1 MSTPS
6 LKVVVAITSP
16 IAFEL
21 LNKNSIVHTTFGV
34 ARAFAMETS
43 INTHLAIAV
52 TEGDV
57 HRVADFGCEILVCEP
72 NSPASLAAALKGSK
86 PFDLV
91 SIHDSQ
97 RPLTRT
103 HQFHRT
109 VEALIG
115 DVDAVRPAAAFT
127 ETLKAV
133 THDEMIE
140 KTIDR
145 TSMLRISTP
154 EMIRYKAIDFAGAGS
169 TWFVPLKADAKT
181 AVVDADPESLRVNS
195 PAEIALMESFV
206 HWQQTVAR

>member
-1 MSTPS
+1 M
-6 LKVVVAITSP
+6 AITSP

-21 LNKNSIVHTTFGV
+21 LNKTSILHTTFGV
-34 ARAFAMETS
+34 ARAFTIETS
-43 INTHLAIAV
+43 INSHLAVAV
-52 TEGDV
+52 SEGDA
-57 HRVADFGCEILVCEP
+57 HRAADFGCEILVCDP
-72 NSPASLAAALKGSK
+72 NSPASLAAALEKSK

-103 HQFHRT
+103 TQFHRT
-109 VEALIG
+109 VEGLIG

-133 THDEMIE
+133 TPDEMIE

-154 EMIRYKAIDFAGAGS
+154 EMIRYSAIDFAGTTS
-169 TWFVPLKADAKT
+169 TWFVPLKSAAKT
-181 AVVDADPESLRVNS
+181 ATVDADPESLRVNS
-195 PAEIALMESFV
+195 AVEIALMESFV
-206 HWQQTVAR
+206 HWQQTIAQ

>member
-1 MSTPS
+1 MTPS

-21 LNKNSIVHTTFGV
+21 LDKTSILHTTFGV
-34 ARAFAMETS
+34 ARAFTVETS
-43 INTHLAIAV
+43 INTDLAVAV
-52 TEGDV
+52 SEVDA
-57 HRVADFGCEILVCEP
+57 HRVADFGCEILVCDP
-72 NSPASLAAALKGSK
+72 NSPASLAAALKTSK

-103 HQFHRT
+103 TQFHRT
-109 VEALIG
+109 VEGLIG

-133 THDEMIE
+133 TPDEMIE

-145 TSMLRISTP
+145 ASMLRISSP
-154 EMIRYKAIDFAGAGS
+154 EMIRYSAIDFAGSAS
-169 TWFVPLKADAKT
+169 TWFVPLKSDAKCAT
-181 AVVDADPESLRVNS
+181 VDADPESLRVNS
-195 PAEIALMESFV
+195 AAEIALMESFV
-206 HWQQTVAR
+206 HWQQTIAQ

>member
-1 MSTPS
+1 MTPS

-21 LNKNSIVHTTFGV
+21 LNKTSILQTTFGV
-34 ARAFAMETS
+34 ARAFTVETS
-43 INTHLAIAV
+43 IDTHLAVAV
-52 TEGDV
+52 SQDDAY
-57 HRVADFGCEILVCEP
+57 RVADLGCEILVCDP
-72 NSPASLAAALKGSK
+72 NSPASLAAALKTSI

-103 HQFHRT
+103 TQFHRT
-109 VEALIG
+109 VEGLIG

-133 THDEMIE
+133 SSDDMIE
-140 KTIDR
+140 RTIDR

-154 EMIRYKAIDFAGAGS
+154 EMIRYSAIDFESSTS
-169 TWFVPLKADAKT
+169 TWFIPLKSDAKT
-181 AVVDADPESLRVNS
+181 TTVDADPESLRVNS
-195 PAEIALMESFV
+195 AAEIALMESFV
-206 HWQQTVAR
+206 HWQQTIAQ

>member
-34 ARAFAMETS
+34 ARAFTMETS
-43 INTHLAIAV
+43 IDTHLAIAV
-52 TEGDV
+52 TEGDA
-57 HRVADFGCEILVCEP
+57 HRVTDFGCEILICEP

-103 HQFHRT
+103 NQFHRT

-133 THDEMIE
+133 TPDEMIE
-140 KTIDR
+140 RTIDR

-154 EMIRYKAIDFAGAGS
+154 EMIRYNAIDFAGAGS

>member
-21 LNKNSIVHTTFGV
+21 LNNDSILHISIGI
-34 ARAFAMETS
+34 ARAFSIETS
-43 INTHLAIAV
+43 IKTHLSVAINKEDA
-52 TEGDV
+52 
-57 HRVADFGCEILVCEP
+57 HKVADLKCEVLICEP
-72 NSPASLAAALKGSK
+72 NSPASLASVLKEST

-91 SIHDSQ
+91 AIHDSQ

-103 HQFHRT
+103 TQFHRT

-115 DVDAVRPAAAFT
+115 DVDAVRPVASFT

-133 THDEMIE
+133 TPDQMIE

-154 EMIRYKAIDFAGAGS
+154 EIIRFSAIDFAGSSS
-169 TWFVPLKADAKT
+169 TWFVPLKSNAKSAT
-181 AVVDADPESLRVNS
+181 VDADPESLRVNS
-195 PAEIALMESFV
+195 AAEIALMESFV
-206 HWQQTVAR
+206 HWQQTIAR

>member
-1 MSTPS
+1 MTPS

-21 LNKNSIVHTTFGV
+21 LNKNSILHTTFGV
-34 ARAFAMETS
+34 ARAFTVETS
-43 INTHLAIAV
+43 INTHLAVAV
-52 TEGDV
+52 AEGDTR
-57 HRVADFGCEILVCEP
+57 RVADFGCEILICDP
-72 NSPASLAAALKGSK
+72 NSPASLAAALKTAK

-103 HQFHRT
+103 TQFHRT
-109 VEALIG
+109 VEGLIG
-115 DVDAVRPAAAFT
+115 DVDAVRPASAFT

-133 THDEMIE
+133 TPDEMIE

-154 EMIRYKAIDFAGAGS
+154 EMIRYSAIDFAGTTS
-169 TWFVPLKADAKT
+169 TWFIPLKADARVVT
-181 AVVDADPESLRVNS
+181 VDADPESLRVNS
-195 PAEIALMESFV
+195 AAEIALMESFV
-206 HWQQTVAR
+206 HWQQTIAQ

>member
-21 LNKNSIVHTTFGV
+21 LEKTSIVNTTFGV
-34 ARAFAMETS
+34 ARAFTIETS
-43 INTHLAIAV
+43 INTHLSVAV
-52 TEGDV
+52 SEGDA
-57 HRVADFGCEILVCEP
+57 HRVADFGCEILVCDP
-72 NSPASLAAALKGSK
+72 NSPASLAAALKK
-86 PFDLV
+86 ATPFDLV

-103 HQFHRT
+103 TQFHRT
-109 VEALIG
+109 VEGLIG
-115 DVDAVRPAAAFT
+115 DIDAVRPAAPFT

-133 THDEMIE
+133 SGDEMIE
-140 KTIDR
+140 RTIDR

-154 EMIRYKAIDFAGAGS
+154 EMIRYSAIDFEGNAS

-181 AVVDADPESLRVNS
+181 TTVDADPESLRVNS
-195 PAEIALMESFV
+195 AAEIALMESFV
-206 HWQQTVAR
+206 HWQQTIAQ

>member
-21 LNKNSIVHTTFGV
+21 LNKNSIVHTSFGV
-34 ARAFAMETS
+34 ARAFTMETS
-43 INTHLAIAV
+43 ITTHLAIAV
-52 TEGDV
+52 SEGDA
-57 HRVADFGCEILVCEP
+57 HRVAEFGCETLICEP
-72 NSPASLAAALKGSK
+72 NSPASLAAALKGAA

-91 SIHDSQ
+91 CIHDSQ

-103 HQFHRT
+103 NQFHRT

-133 THDEMIE
+133 TPEEMIE

-154 EMIRYKAIDFAGAGS
+154 EMIRYNAIDFAGAGS

-195 PAEIALMESFV
+195 AAEIALMESFV
-206 HWQQTVAR
+206 HWQQTIAR

>member
-6 LKVVVAITSP
+6 LKVVVAVTSP

-21 LNKNSIVHTTFGV
+21 LNKTSIVHTTFGV
-34 ARAFAMETS
+34 ARAFAIETS
-43 INTHLAIAV
+43 INTHLAIAISDS
-52 TEGDV
+52 EA
-57 HRVADFGCEILVCEP
+57 HRVADFGCEILVCDP
-72 NSPASLAAALKGSK
+72 NSPASLAAALKVAQ

-133 THDEMIE
+133 TPDEMIE

-154 EMIRYKAIDFAGAGS
+154 EIIRYSAIDFGGAGS
-169 TWFVPLKADAKT
+169 TWFVPLKSDAKT

-195 PAEIALMESFV
+195 VAEIALMESFV
-206 HWQQTVAR
+206 HWQQSIAK

>member
-16 IAFEL
+16 IAFET
-21 LNKNSIVHTTFGV
+21 LNKTSIVHTTFGV
-34 ARAFAMETS
+34 ARAFTMETS
-43 INTHLAIAV
+43 IKTHLAIAV
-52 TEGDV
+52 SHDDAAKV
-57 HRVADFGCEILVCEP
+57 KDFGCEVLVCDP
-72 NSPASLAAALKGSK
+72 NSPISLAAALKDSQQ
-86 PFDLV
+86 FDLV

-103 HQFHRT
+103 AQFHRA

-133 THDEMIE
+133 STGNTIE

-154 EMIRYKAIDFAGAGS
+154 EMIRYAAIDFDGVSS
-169 TWFVPLKADAKT
+169 TWFVPIKSDAKT

-195 PAEIALMESFV
+195 AAEIALMESFV
-206 HWQQTVAR
+206 HWQQTIAP

>member
-1 MSTPS
+1 MTPS

-21 LNKNSIVHTTFGV
+21 LNKTSILHTTFGV
-34 ARAFAMETS
+34 ARAFTVETS
-43 INTHLAIAV
+43 INSHLAVAV
-52 TEGDV
+52 SQGDA
-57 HRVADFGCEILVCEP
+57 HRVADFGCEILVCDP
-72 NSPASLAAALKGSK
+72 NSPASLAGALKTAKS
-86 PFDLV
+86 FDLV

-103 HQFHRT
+103 TQFHRT
-109 VEALIG
+109 VEGLIG

-133 THDEMIE
+133 TPDEMIE

-154 EMIRYKAIDFAGAGS
+154 EMIRYSAIDFEGTAS
-169 TWFVPLKADAKT
+169 TWFVPLKAGARVVT
-181 AVVDADPESLRVNS
+181 VDADPESLRVNS
-195 PAEIALMESFV
+195 SAEIALMESFV
-206 HWQQTVAR
+206 HWQQTIAQ

>member
-16 IAFEL
+16 IAFET
-21 LNKNSIVHTTFGV
+21 LNKTSIVHTTFGV
-34 ARAFAMETS
+34 ARAFSIETS

-52 TEGDV
+52 SKGDA
-57 HRVADFGCEILVCEP
+57 HRVADFGCEVLVCDP
-72 NSPASLAAALKGSK
+72 NSPSSLAAALRESQK
-86 PFDLV
+86 FDLV

-103 HQFHRT
+103 AQFHRA

-133 THDEMIE
+133 SASNTIE

-145 TSMLRISTP
+145 SSMLRISTP
-154 EMIRYKAIDFAGAGS
+154 EMIRYAAIDFDGVSS
-169 TWFVPLKADAKT
+169 TWFVPIKSNAKT
-181 AVVDADPESLRVNS
+181 TVVDADPESLRVNS
-195 PAEIALMESFV
+195 TAEIALMESFV
-206 HWQQTVAR
+206 HWQQTIAP

>member
-21 LNKNSIVHTTFGV
+21 LNKDSILHTTFGV
-34 ARAFAMETS
+34 ARAFSIETS
-43 INTHLAIAV
+43 IKTHLAVAV
-52 TEGDV
+52 TKDDA
-57 HRVADFGCEILVCEP
+57 HKVADLNCEVLICEP
-72 NSPASLAAALKGSK
+72 NSPASLAAALKQAK

-91 SIHDSQ
+91 AIHDSQ

-103 HQFHRT
+103 AQFHRT

-133 THDEMIE
+133 TPDQMIE

-154 EMIRYKAIDFAGAGS
+154 EIIRFSAIDFEGAGS
-169 TWFVPLKADAKT
+169 TWFVPLKSNAKSAT
-181 AVVDADPESLRVNS
+181 VDADPESLRVNS
-195 PAEIALMESFV
+195 AAEIALMESFV
-206 HWQQTVAR
+206 HWQQTIAR

>member
-1 MSTPS
+1 MTPS

-21 LNKNSIVHTTFGV
+21 LDKTSILHTTFGV
-34 ARAFAMETS
+34 ARAFTIETS
-43 INTHLAIAV
+43 LNTHLAVAV
-52 TEGDV
+52 SEGDA
-57 HRVADFGCEILVCEP
+57 HRVADFGCEILVCDP
-72 NSPASLAAALKGSK
+72 NSPASLAAALKTSK

-103 HQFHRT
+103 TQFHRT
-109 VEALIG
+109 VEGLIG

-133 THDEMIE
+133 TPDQMIE

-154 EMIRYKAIDFAGAGS
+154 EIIRFTAIDFEGAGS
-169 TWFVPLKADAKT
+169 TWFVPLKSNAKSAT
-181 AVVDADPESLRVNS
+181 VDADPESLRVNS
-195 PAEIALMESFV
+195 AAEIALMESFV
-206 HWQQTVAR
+206 HWQQTIAR